1 VEETGILDVFLIC
14 TCAKMD
20 QGVMTQNEKKI
31 EESMP
36 HLL

>member
-1 VEETGILDVFLIC
+1 VEKMGILDVFLIC
-14 TCAKMD
+14 MCAKMD
-20 QGVMTQNEKKI
+20 QGVMTQNEKKF